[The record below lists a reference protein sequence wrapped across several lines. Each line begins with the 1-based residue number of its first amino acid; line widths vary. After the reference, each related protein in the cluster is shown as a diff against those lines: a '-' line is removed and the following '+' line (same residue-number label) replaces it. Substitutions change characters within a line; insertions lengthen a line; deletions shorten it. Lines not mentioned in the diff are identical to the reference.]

1 MTQRTILITDA
12 AHFVAPAV
20 IERLR
25 GGGARVIAADEGFTD
40 DGDALQQKAPEE
52 TVARALALSGGR
64 LDAVVIAG
72 TFPAPKTPA
81 ETLNAE
87 TTRPFFEKIA
97 IESLAYVAAAAPHLK
112 AAGAEGRNPAIVFL
126 SSAGPIQG
134 IPGFAAYAAARSAI
148 TGAVKSL
155 ALELA
160 PFAVSVNACAFNYI
174 QTETYY
180 PRAWL
185 EDDRKREKL
194 LARVPLS
201 RLGDP
206 AEAAEMVALFAEG
219 RAGFATGQVLS
230 MSGGSS

>member
-1 MTQRTILITDA
+1 MTQRSILVTDA
-12 AHFVAPAV
+12 DHFVAPAV

-25 GGGARVIAADEGFTD
+25 AGGARVIAADEGFVD
-40 DGDALQQKAPEE
+40 GGDALKQTTPAE
-52 TVARALALSGGR
+52 TVAKALALTGGH

-72 TFPAPKTPA
+72 TFPAPRTPA
-81 ETLNAE
+81 ETLTPE
-87 TTRPFFEKIA
+87 ITRPFFEKIA
-97 IESLAYVAAAAPHLK
+97 IEPLAYVAAAVPHLK
-112 AAGAEGRNPAIVFL
+112 AGGGQIVFL
-126 SSAGPIQG
+126 SSAGPMQG

-160 PFAVSVNACAFNYI
+160 PVAIGVNAVAFNYI
-174 QTETYY
+174 QTEAYY

-185 EDDRKREKL
+185 DDPAKRAKL
-194 LARVPLS
+194 LARVPLG

-206 AEAAEMVALFAEG
+206 AEAAEAVALFAEG